1 MSWDTTL
8 SALGISAG
16 ALLMAVSILR
26 FGALMGRA
34 SYIRSSEERGVLL
47 RYLGVHRVL
56 MVFFLV
62 GYLVVLAGILTD
74 VHGSFG
80 WDDQSGLVLSEGRHI
95 AHGGQLFVSLIFLFG
110 AIFVLIGL
118 QLQDRMI
125 QGVIAEADQRLE
137 SQAALL
143 ELQEQLIATDRMVAM
158 GTLAAGVAHEI
169 NNPLAYVI
177 ANRDLLASEWG
188 REASSGPNSRVNRR
202 LAVMEEGLERV
213 RSIVADLN
221 TYAKPETNA
230 DSNAPARLHDV
241 LQAAIAIAGNAIRN
255 RAVLHQEIDPNAI
268 VQGNGRRLEQVFV
281 NVLVNA
287 AQSIPEG
294 DSPNQRIEIITRVEG
309 DTAIIEIS
317 DTGKGIP
324 SEHLD
329 RVFDPFYTTK
339 PVGEGTGLGL
349 AISQSIIANSGGSL
363 SILSTVGEG
372 TTVTTCLPIV
382 SSRGAGAQHAVA
394 AKDID
399 RPPFTARILVVD
411 DEPAIC
417 ELLVEILSEH
427 EVGTAS
433 GGWEAI
439 NHLKEARCDLILCDV
454 SMPEVSGLDV
464 LDSIRAKHPDLEDR
478 LIFLSGG
485 SFTSNDLLA
494 TGQRPV
500 LAKPFRRED
509 VAHIVNQQL
518 TALGPYRTEA

>member
-34 SYIRSSEERGVLL
+34 SYIRGSEERRVLL

-56 MVFFLV
+56 MVFFLI
-62 GYLVVLAGILTD
+62 GYLVVLAGILID
-74 VHGSFG
+74 VHGSF
-80 WDDQSGLVLSEGRHI
+80 
-95 AHGGQLFVSLIFLFG
+95 GGQLFVSLIFLFG

-118 QLQDRMI
+118 QLQDRMLR
-125 QGVIAEADQRLE
+125 GVIAEADQRVE

-143 ELQEQLIATDRMVAM
+143 ELQERLIATDRMVAM

-177 ANRDLLASEWG
+177 LNRDLLATEWS
-188 REASSGPNSRVNRR
+188 REASSGKISQVDRR

-230 DSNAPARLHDV
+230 DSSAPAHLSDV
-241 LQAAIAIAGNAIRN
+241 LHAAIAIAGNAIRN

-281 NVLVNA
+281 NMLVNA

-294 DSPNQRIEIITRVEG
+294 DSPNQRIEIITRVG
-309 DTAIIEIS
+309 SDTAIIEIS
-317 DTGKGIP
+317 DTGQGIP
-324 SEHLD
+324 PEHLD

-349 AISQSIIANSGGSL
+349 AISQSIVANSGGSL
-363 SILSTVGEG
+363 SISSTVGEG
-372 TTVTTCLPIV
+372 TTVTTRLPLANSQTDTALRDEATNDV
-382 SSRGAGAQHAVA
+382 ERDPV
-394 AKDID
+394 
-399 RPPFTARILVVD
+399 TARIL
-411 DEPAIC
+411 
-417 ELLVEILSEH
+417 
-427 EVGTAS
+427 G
-433 GGWEAI
+433 
-439 NHLKEARCDLILCDV
+439 
-454 SMPEVSGLDV
+454 
-464 LDSIRAKHPDLEDR
+464 
-478 LIFLSGG
+478 
-485 SFTSNDLLA
+485 
-494 TGQRPV
+494 
-500 LAKPFRRED
+500 RR
-509 VAHIVNQQL
+509 
-518 TALGPYRTEA
+518 